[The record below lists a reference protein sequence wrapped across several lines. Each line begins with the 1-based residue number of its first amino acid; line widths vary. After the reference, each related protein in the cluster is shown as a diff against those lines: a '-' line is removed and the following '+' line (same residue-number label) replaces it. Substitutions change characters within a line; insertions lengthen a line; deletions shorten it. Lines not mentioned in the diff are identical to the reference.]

1 MVLVFFSISTS
12 RKSLLNYWLVF
23 FYSDN
28 SSGDIYSLENY
39 SSYLGV
45 SEYLLAIIYILF

>member
-12 RKSLLNYWLVF
+12 RKSLLN
-23 FYSDN
+23 YSDN